1 MPTFKDPNK
10 TREYMREYMRKRRQ
24 TNPSISPVTTAPPI
38 ITTETPTPTPI
49 NPPQVPR
56 ILIKWLRFQDHFAF
70 TRPHTYLALGGRGAG
85 KSNLLEVLGIRY
97 PKIVDLFG
105 ASDNEGLCWC
115 KPEFEQLFQTLYARP
130 PRILLVTGKS
140 RDVASKHDTIKIQDL
155 QLADFETHDVITTV
169 HAFYEN
175 ETEYFEALHMITV
188 LLWEKRTYWNEPW
201 YVLIRE
207 AANWIYA
214 RMKITKDDKMAKA
227 DFIKSLREA
236 RHHGLAIGV
245 DTIRWT
251 AIDKEVRDISDY
263 IFIKRAGAIGLPDD
277 LRWVYRYIRP
287 YSMMQ
292 AKSSVF
298 MLITSKGAVGYGKS
312 DYAPWHKEE
321 KENILKSAQIEV
333 KHSDQQQPDDRR
345 YGVGDFEHSD
355 IITKY
360 MELKSMNKVANALSR
375 SPRTV
380 NVHINQHNL
389 AVEKKGECKKCHH
402 ADCPFSKDT
411 ILAH

>member
-1 MPTFKDPNK
+1 MPFKDQSKN
-10 TREYMREYMRKRRQ
+10 REYMRQYMQKRRQ
-24 TNPSISPVTTAPPI
+24 TKTSQTTVSPSQPAPPI
-38 ITTETPTPTPI
+38 ITTETTPL

-56 ILIKWLRFQDHFAF
+56 ILVKWLRFQDHFAF
-70 TRPHTYLALGGRGAG
+70 TRPNTYLALGGRGSG

-97 PKIVDLFG
+97 PKIIDLFG

-115 KPEFEQLFQTLYARP
+115 KPEFEQLFQTLYNRP
-130 PRILLVTGKS
+130 PNILLVRGKS
-140 RDVASKHDTIKIQDL
+140 RDVASKHDSIKIQDL
-155 QLADFETHDVITTV
+155 QLTDFETHDVITTV

-175 ETEYFEALHMITV
+175 EEEYFEALHIITV
-188 LLWEKRTYWNEPW
+188 LLWEKRTYWKEPW

-263 IFIKRAGAIGLPDD
+263 IFIKRAGSIGLPDD

-298 MLITSKGAVGYGKS
+298 MLITSKGAVGFGKC

-321 KENILKSAQIEV
+321 KENILKTANIEV
-333 KHSDQQQPDDRR
+333 KHSDQQLPDDRR
-345 YGVGDFEHSD
+345 YGVGDFEHSE
-355 IITKY
+355 IIIKY

-389 AVEKKGECKKCHH
+389 AVERKGECKKCHH
-402 ADCPFSKDT
+402 ADCHFSKDT
-411 ILAH
+411 IIAH